1 VKDYLIELFLVCVV
15 IIVAVSS
22 LGFILYYGEYYLI
35 TVPLKFIGLD
45 PNSGWNLLGYGFWL
59 VVFAYGSEWF
69 RNR

>member
-1 VKDYLIELFLVCVV
+1 MKDYLIELFLVCVV

-45 PNSGWNLLGYGFWL
+45 PNSGWNLLGYVFWL
-59 VVFAYGSEWF
+59 VVYAYGSQWF

>member
-1 VKDYLIELFLVCVV
+1 MKDYLIKLFLVCVV

-22 LGFILYYGEYYLI
+22 LGFILYYGEYYLV

>member
-22 LGFILYYGEYYLI
+22 LGFILYYGEYYLN

>member
-1 VKDYLIELFLVCVV
+1 MKDYLIELFLVCVV